1 MAALTGSLC
10 STGMVELMGGLEWLS
25 REVPDDSIVRGNWP
39 DGNHLSAKFC
49 KHMHVGDCNNS
60 ENADSPLR
68 GKHGIDFKIATCA
81 ISPCD
86 FALTLKTFQI
96 GCCHID
102 ACNRVGMIFC
112 SAGIIISQIWVD
124 CDDEHLMH
132 ADTKSVGE
140 CLVVRR
146 AHA

>member
-1 MAALTGSLC
+1 
-10 STGMVELMGGLEWLS
+10 
-25 REVPDDSIVRGNWP
+25 
-39 DGNHLSAKFC
+39 
-49 KHMHVGDCNNS
+49 MHVGDCNNS

-146 AHA
+146 LHA